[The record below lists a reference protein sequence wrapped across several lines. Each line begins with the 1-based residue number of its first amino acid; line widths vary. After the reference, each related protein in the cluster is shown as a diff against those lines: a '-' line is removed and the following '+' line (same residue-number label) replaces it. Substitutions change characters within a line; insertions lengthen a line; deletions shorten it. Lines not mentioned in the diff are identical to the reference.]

1 MRIELDGFENLE
13 HEALGRHQMDD
24 VVKEQRAVNVDEAA
38 VLAQHRRHAD
48 PANRAGHDL
57 RGGLGVVADLGIVMR
72 AGSKQ

>member
-24 VVKEQRAVNVDEAA
+24 VVKEQRAVDIDEAA
-38 VLAQHRRHAD
+38 VLAQHGRHAD
-48 PANRAGHDL
+48 PADRTSHDL
-57 RGGLGVVADLGIVMR
+57 RRRLGVVADLGIVMR